1 MVKQEKRCPNVASI
15 HGMNDFDFKMISFGE
30 MLFHHNIP
38 MNALAVENAFPALA
52 KSPDPDERG
61 FGTE

>member
-1 MVKQEKRCPNVASI
+1 
-15 HGMNDFDFKMISFGE
+15 MNDFDFKMISFGE

-61 FGTE
+61 FGTD